1 MHHYSI
7 DKPTKD
13 ELVELLSSSK
23 FTAGTWE
30 QFVCY
35 LPNMTQEV
43 ISNIKQREKVEDADS
58 IDCIS
63 AVAQRCLDDNSEITW
78 KITVM
83 SLLDAKECILTKQI
97 LTKIECSCVG
107 KKGQFYF

>member
-30 QFVCY
+30 QFVCC
-35 LPNMTQEV
+35 LPDMTPD
-43 ISNIKQREKVEDADS
+43 IITGIRERGSIEEDAM
-58 IDCIS
+58 S
-63 AVAQRCLDDNSEITW
+63 AVAQHCLDNNPGITW
-78 KITVM
+78 RKVIDA
-83 SLLDAKECILTKQI
+83 LLDAEEKSLCRHILEEET
-97 LTKIECSCVG
+97 G
-107 KKGQFYF
+107 KTSNRIQ